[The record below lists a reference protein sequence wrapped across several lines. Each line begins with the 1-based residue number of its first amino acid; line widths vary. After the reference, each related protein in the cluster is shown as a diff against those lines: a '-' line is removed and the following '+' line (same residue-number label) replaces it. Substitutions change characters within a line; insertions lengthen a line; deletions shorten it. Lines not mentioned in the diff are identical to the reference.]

1 MLISSVLVSCDDF
14 LDMQPTQS
22 GSADGAVATVA
33 DAEVAMN
40 GIMRA
45 MTSSSYYGRN
55 FLLYADA
62 KGGDLTIYS
71 AGRGN
76 YALYSF
82 NHTANSGSYSAFWR
96 QGYYCVL
103 QVNTL
108 LNNIALVEDADS
120 NEDFSYVKGQAYA
133 LRALFYFD
141 LVRLYGLPYNYNKD
155 SYGVPVVTEPI
166 EATAQPT
173 RASVKDTYAQ
183 ILSDL
188 DTAVSLMADD
198 KSTRDGFMS
207 YYAAVALTAKV
218 KLYMED
224 YEGALKAADEV
235 ISSGKY

>member
-1 MLISSVLVSCDDF
+1 MRTEKIYIAALAMLISSVLVSCDDF

-120 NEDFSYVKGQAYA
+120 NEDFSYVKG
-133 LRALFYFD
+133 
-141 LVRLYGLPYNYNKD
+141 
-155 SYGVPVVTEPI
+155 
-166 EATAQPT
+166 
-173 RASVKDTYAQ
+173 
-183 ILSDL
+183 
-188 DTAVSLMADD
+188 
-198 KSTRDGFMS
+198 
-207 YYAAVALTAKV
+207 
-218 KLYMED
+218 
-224 YEGALKAADEV
+224 
-235 ISSGKY
+235 